1 MKQQQQQQKFA
12 WVFAILIVIN
22 FGTILVM
29 KCMSLVSVLLF
40 YYFSILF
47 CFLLHSVLRSQ
58 FSHLTETLSARTAYE
73 LLLIWHM
80 RQTIHAIEN
89 WRLTKTEKRTKN
101 QKTNSFTKKIYHQAK
116 PSLNQT
122 NSKSIVFFCIYN
134 SSIETIQSID
144 LTSFLLP
151 AK

>member
-122 NSKSIVFFCIYN
+122 NSKSIFFSVF
-134 SSIETIQSID
+134 TIQ
-144 LTSFLLP
+144 
-151 AK
+151 A